1 MLVGKDVIG
10 FGIEQLTMFYPDF
23 DRFIE
28 KKGIE
33 TVVDAWYNMFKSMEY
48 DYDLSEQ
55 DFKQSINEL
64 IRFNNKIDGW
74 YIQLNYLVS
83 SKKTEDIKVQVSNN
97 TCFQQVGE
105 ATSSFQEV
113 SALKEYIKCLKK
125 EIEVL
130 KKEKDKKEIN
140 CDDNFETFYQAY
152 PRKIGKVNVEKWFNK
167 NKPDEELMNK
177 ILTSLEEH
185 KKLKQWQDKQFIP
198 YPATWLNQKRWE
210 DELDTNLK
218 VENKERRYNNVGW

>member
-64 IRFNNKIDGW
+64 IRFNNKTPTFSDILDGMRE
-74 YIQLNYLVS
+74 LNKQHEL
-83 SKKTEDIKVQVSNN
+83 
-97 TCFQQVGE
+97 
-105 ATSSFQEV
+105 
-113 SALKEYIKCLKK
+113 
-125 EIEVL
+125 
-130 KKEKDKKEIN
+130 KEIN
-140 CDDNFETFYQAY
+140 K
-152 PRKIGKVNVEKWFNK
+152 R
-167 NKPDEELMNK
+167 
-177 ILTSLEEH
+177 
-185 KKLKQWQDKQFIP
+185 
-198 YPATWLNQKRWE
+198 LN
-210 DELDTNLK
+210 
-218 VENKERRYNNVGW
+218 

>member
-64 IRFNNKIDGW
+64 IRFNNKNPTFSDILDGMRE
-74 YIQLNYLVS
+74 LNKQHEL
-83 SKKTEDIKVQVSNN
+83 E
-97 TCFQQVGE
+97 
-105 ATSSFQEV
+105 
-113 SALKEYIKCLKK
+113 
-125 EIEVL
+125 
-130 KKEKDKKEIN
+130 EIN
-140 CDDNFETFYQAY
+140 K
-152 PRKIGKVNVEKWFNK
+152 R
-167 NKPDEELMNK
+167 
-177 ILTSLEEH
+177 
-185 KKLKQWQDKQFIP
+185 
-198 YPATWLNQKRWE
+198 LN
-210 DELDTNLK
+210 
-218 VENKERRYNNVGW
+218 

>member
-64 IRFNNKIDGW
+64 IRFNNKTPTFSDILDVMRE
-74 YIQLNYLVS
+74 LNKQHEL
-83 SKKTEDIKVQVSNN
+83 
-97 TCFQQVGE
+97 
-105 ATSSFQEV
+105 
-113 SALKEYIKCLKK
+113 
-125 EIEVL
+125 
-130 KKEKDKKEIN
+130 KEIN
-140 CDDNFETFYQAY
+140 K
-152 PRKIGKVNVEKWFNK
+152 R
-167 NKPDEELMNK
+167 
-177 ILTSLEEH
+177 
-185 KKLKQWQDKQFIP
+185 
-198 YPATWLNQKRWE
+198 LN
-210 DELDTNLK
+210 
-218 VENKERRYNNVGW
+218 

>member
-1 MLVGKDVIG
+1 M
-10 FGIEQLTMFYPDF
+10 
-23 DRFIE
+23 
-28 KKGIE
+28 
-33 TVVDAWYNMFKSMEY
+33 
-48 DYDLSEQ
+48 
-55 DFKQSINEL
+55 
-64 IRFNNKIDGW
+64 
-74 YIQLNYLVS
+74 
-83 SKKTEDIKVQVSNN
+83 SNN

-113 SALKEYIKCLKK
+113 NALKEYIKCLKK

-218 VENKERRYNNVGW
+218 VENKDEKIDEIIEEQ